1 MVPAISRLISLFLL
15 VFILLHEKDCCTA
28 HTKKYNV
35 AADGAVVLLEVT
47 RTEPVNVEKVIFD
60 GVPTGAEVVGVTK
73 FKGRKMTSKRSFL
86 GKETVKEDV
95 LNQEESTIPGAAH
108 VINGNCKRKRK
119 GSALNVERKLRN
131 RSRHHGTNGHHKVKM
146 AGFAAFSAD
155 YHVPKSHPPR
165 NN

>member
-1 MVPAISRLISLFLL
+1 
-15 VFILLHEKDCCTA
+15 
-28 HTKKYNV
+28 
-35 AADGAVVLLEVT
+35 
-47 RTEPVNVEKVIFD
+47 
-60 GVPTGAEVVGVTK
+60 
-73 FKGRKMTSKRSFL
+73 MTSKRSFL

-131 RSRHHGTNGHHKVKM
+131 RSHHRGTNGHHKVKM

-165 NN
+165 NNWRKSFGVKRLIRTQTKSYIDSSSNFVSTFLFFFPFLEVVVRPSCTWNMIILVPKQKEI